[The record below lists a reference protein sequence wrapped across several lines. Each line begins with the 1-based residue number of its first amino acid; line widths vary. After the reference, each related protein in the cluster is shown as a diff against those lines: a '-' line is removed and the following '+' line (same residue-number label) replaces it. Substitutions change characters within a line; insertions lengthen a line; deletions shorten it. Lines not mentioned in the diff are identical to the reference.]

1 MLKAVKLHGVVGFH
15 ELLVLVDLVKLL
27 QRGHQIHL
35 LFKLLAQVLGVVHL
49 VMHIC
54 FDSLDTR
61 HALVKDFLEGS
72 ALDLLLLR
80 ALCFQSCLNAFDLII
95 ELLI

>member
-1 MLKAVKLHGVVGFH
+1 MY
-15 ELLVLVDLVKLL
+15 
-27 QRGHQIHL
+27 
-35 LFKLLAQVLGVVHL
+35 
-49 VMHIC
+49 IC